1 MEPGDNP
8 VWAEVDDWFGNLLA
22 PSDRQLD
29 AALLANAQQDLPQI
43 DVSRLQGKFL
53 DFLIRVSGARRV
65 LEIGTLGGYSTLWM
79 ARALP
84 EGGRIVTLELSP
96 HHARV
101 ARGNLDNAGVLER
114 VELRVAPAVESLTA
128 LVAEAVKPFDLIF
141 IDADKQSYPEYLEW
155 SLKLARV
162 GTVIVA
168 DNVVR
173 GGRVIEP
180 GSDDANVL
188 GVRRFAELVA
198 QEPRLSATVLQTVG
212 TKGYDGFALAV
223 VLK

>member
-114 VELRVAPAVESLTA
+114 VELRVAPAVESLTS